1 MPTEKVLLVDED
13 AAFSDTVK
21 AELARA
27 GYEVI
32 LAADG
37 KEGVVLAKS
46 ERPSLI
52 LLDIVM
58 PGLDGFEA
66 LAILKSDGTT
76 ADIPVVMLTNYLTQD
91 NTRKAKEL
99 GAVDFWV
106 KALHGPNELAEAV
119 KKIFSEG
126 RSALARS

>member
-1 MPTEKVLLVDED
+1 MSTEKVLLIDED
-13 AAFSDTVK
+13 TSFRDTVK
-21 AELARA
+21 TELVRA
-27 GYEVI
+27 GYEAV
-32 LAADG
+32 LAEDG
-37 KEGVVLAKS
+37 KEGVALARS
-46 ERPSLI
+46 EHPSLI
-52 LLDIVM
+52 LMDIVM

-66 LAILKSDGTT
+66 LAILKGDAAT

-106 KALHGPNELAEAV
+106 KALHGPNELVEAV

-126 RSALARS
+126 QNAAQGS

>member
-13 AAFSDTVK
+13 ALFRNTVQT
-21 AELARA
+21 ELVRA
-27 GYEVI
+27 GYAVI
-32 LAADG
+32 LAGDG
-37 KEGVVLAKS
+37 KEGVALAKS
-46 ERPSLI
+46 EHPNLI
-52 LLDIVM
+52 LMDIVM

-66 LAILKSDGTT
+66 LAILKRDRAT

-91 NTRKAKEL
+91 NTRKAKEM

-119 KKIFSEG
+119 KKIFSAG
-126 RSALARS
+126 QNVASS